1 MKRWLLGAGS
11 LFLAVTLVTGC
22 ATTGDNNQD
31 EAPMNQNGEN
41 GDMMDGENGGT
52 NGGNGNGGT
61 N

>member
-11 LFLAVTLVTGC
+11 LFLAFTLVTGC
-22 ATTGDNNQD
+22 ATTDDNNQD